1 MPSLSV
7 QVPEQLLQSVKRR
20 ASARRR
26 SLDKEVAQLI
36 ASGLQQAG
44 GGSETLE
51 ELLEPLALMS
61 DADLWNAARSRLPRR
76 LSAELEKLHHQ
87 RQRDGLT
94 SVERDRAK
102 LLTDQ
107 FERCLVIRA
116 RAIELLHARGH
127 DVSRL
132 LES

>member
-7 QVPEQLLQSVKRR
+7 QVPERLLQTVKRR

-36 ASGLQQAG
+36 ASGLQQTVG
-44 GGSETLE
+44 GPETLA

-61 DADLWNAARSRLPRR
+61 DDDLWNAARSRMPRR
-76 LSAELEKLHHQ
+76 LSSELEKLHQQ
-87 RQRDGLT
+87 RQRDGLMNA
-94 SVERDRAK
+94 ERDRAK
-102 LLTDQ
+102 LLTEQ

-116 RAIELLHARGH
+116 RAIELLHTRGH

-132 LES
+132 L

>member
-7 QVPEQLLQSVKRR
+7 QVPERLLQTVKRR
-20 ASARRR
+20 ASAQRR

-36 ASGLQQAG
+36 ESGLQQAIG
-44 GGSETLE
+44 SSETLA

-61 DADLWNAARSRLPRR
+61 DDDLWNAARSRLPRR
-76 LSAELEKLHHQ
+76 LSTELEKLHQQ

-94 SVERDRAK
+94 NAERDRAK
-102 LLTDQ
+102 LLTEQ
-107 FERCLVIRA
+107 FERCLVVRA

-132 LES
+132 L

>member
-7 QVPEQLLQSVKRR
+7 QVPERLLQTVKRR

-36 ASGLQQAG
+36 ASGLQQAVG
-44 GGSETLE
+44 SSETLV

-61 DADLWNAARSRLPRR
+61 DDDLWNAARSRLPRR
-76 LSAELEKLHHQ
+76 LSTELEKLHQQ

-94 SVERDRAK
+94 NAERDRAK
-102 LLTDQ
+102 LLTEQ

-116 RAIELLHARGH
+116 RAIELLHTRGH

-132 LES
+132 L